1 MISNVNIVLVE
12 DEAHNL
18 RLLEETIKKL
28 RPSWNISATFES
40 VKRTVEW
47 LNDNPH
53 PDLLFLDI
61 QLADGLCFSIFEQV
75 DVSSM
80 VIFTTAYD
88 RYAIRAFKVNSIDY
102 LLKPFKDSELE
113 AAIMKYERFS
123 KIAGSTSTLK
133 RSDFKELLEAIR
145 KGKKNYRKR
154 FLISKASGYISLVT
168 DDVAYFYTENRITTA
183 VTFDGK
189 IHIVDFA
196 LDTLEE
202 QLDPDF
208 FYRANRQLIVNIKA
222 VKRID
227 NYFGGKLKLQL
238 MPHFEGDLIVSRL
251 KAMSFRQW
259 LGQ

>member
-1 MISNVNIVLVE
+1 MIKNVNIVIVE
-12 DEAHNL
+12 DEAYNL
-18 RLLEETIKKL
+18 RLLEETIKNL
-28 RPSWNISATFES
+28 RPSWKVTATFES
-40 VKRTVEW
+40 VKGTVEW
-47 LNDNPH
+47 LNNNPH

-75 DVSSM
+75 DLSSM

-113 AAIMKYERFS
+113 ASIRKFERFS
-123 KIAGSTSTLK
+123 KNIGSTLTRK
-133 RSDFKELLEAIR
+133 DFKELLETIR
-145 KGKKNYRKR
+145 KGEKNYRRR
-154 FLISKASGYISLVT
+154 FLISKAAGYISLVA

-183 VTFDGK
+183 VTFDK
-189 IHIVDFA
+189 KTHIVDFA

-202 QLDPDF
+202 QLDPEV
-208 FYRANRQLIVNIKA
+208 FYRANRQLVVNVKA

-227 NYFGGKLKLQL
+227 NHFGGKLKLQL
-238 MPHFEGDLIVSRL
+238 NPQFEGDLLVSRL
-251 KAMSFRQW
+251 KAMSFRLW

>member
-1 MISNVNIVLVE
+1 MSKNVKIIIVE
-12 DEAHNL
+12 DEAYNL

-28 RPSWNISATFES
+28 RPSWKVSATFES
-40 VKRTVEW
+40 VKGTVEW
-47 LNDNPH
+47 LNNNPH

-75 DVSSM
+75 DLSSM

-113 AAIMKYERFS
+113 AAIRKFEKFS
-123 KIAGSTSTLK
+123 KYTGSTLTME
-133 RSDFKELLEAIR
+133 DFKELLKAIR
-145 KGKKNYRKR
+145 KGKKNYRTR
-154 FLISKASGYISLVT
+154 FLISKATGYISLVA

-183 VTFDGK
+183 ITFDRK
-189 IHIVDFA
+189 THIVDFA

-202 QLDPDF
+202 QLDPEV
-208 FYRANRQLIVNIKA
+208 FYRANRQLVVNVKA

-227 NYFGGKLKLQL
+227 NHFGGKLKLQL
-238 MPHFEGDLIVSRL
+238 SPQFEGDLIVSRL